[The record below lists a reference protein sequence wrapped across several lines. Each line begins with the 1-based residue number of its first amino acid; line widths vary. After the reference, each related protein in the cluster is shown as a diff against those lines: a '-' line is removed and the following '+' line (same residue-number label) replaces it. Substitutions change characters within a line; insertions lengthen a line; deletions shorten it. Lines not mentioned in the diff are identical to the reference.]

1 MLHLLRSKHL
11 EPMLHNKRR
20 QCSEKSTE
28 GSTDIHSTDILF
40 YSWLPVQM
48 PPLPISVLRLHIS
61 DALLASPLAYTLT
74 SWKFRSVPLE
84 SLVYLACGAIN
95 SGYCRDFE
103 IDDDE
108 NDNDDGQK
116 CRLRPPRPP

>member
-1 MLHLLRSKHL
+1 
-11 EPMLHNKRR
+11 
-20 QCSEKSTE
+20 
-28 GSTDIHSTDILF
+28 
-40 YSWLPVQM
+40 M
-48 PPLPISVLRLHIS
+48 PPLSSSVLRLHS
-61 DALLASPLAYTLT
+61 TDALLASPLAYALT

-84 SLVYLACGAIN
+84 SLVYLACGPIN